1 MSSPLRLII
10 PLRFMLIGG
19 AGGHVA
25 TFDALRM
32 SVGTE
37 LQLEQTVHDIH
48 YLHNET
54 FFAVAQE
61 KYT

>member
-1 MSSPLRLII
+1 
-10 PLRFMLIGG
+10 MLIGG
-19 AGGHVA
+19 EGGHVA

-37 LQLEQTVHDIH
+37 LQLNETVHDVH
-48 YLHNET
+48 YMHNET

>member
-1 MSSPLRLII
+1 MA
-10 PLRFMLIGG
+10 GE
-19 AGGHVA
+19 GGHVA

-32 SVGTE
+32 SVGAE
-37 LQLEQTVHDIH
+37 MNLQETVHDAH